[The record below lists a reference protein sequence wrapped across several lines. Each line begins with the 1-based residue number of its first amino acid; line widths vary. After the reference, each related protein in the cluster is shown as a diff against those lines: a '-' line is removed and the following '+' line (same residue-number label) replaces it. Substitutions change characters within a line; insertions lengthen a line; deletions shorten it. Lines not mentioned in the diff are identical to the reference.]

1 MSTWKV
7 ILATLVIFGA
17 GVVTGGLLMRHAER
31 IDIPPPQHNS
41 ALRPGALSSAGG
53 LRLEFLRRAQHEL
66 DLNPAQRERI
76 DKLMKESQERTRN
89 IMEPVAPDL
98 RAELERTKDEFQQVL
113 TPEQR
118 RRFEELV
125 KKQQQRPQR
134 HPTGGRGERAIP
146 TNTRPQ

>member
-1 MSTWKV
+1 
-7 ILATLVIFGA
+7 
-17 GVVTGGLLMRHAER
+17 
-31 IDIPPPQHNS
+31 
-41 ALRPGALSSAGG
+41 
-53 LRLEFLRRAQHEL
+53 
-66 DLNPAQRERI
+66 
-76 DKLMKESQERTRN
+76 MKESQERTRN